1 MDRYDFGFL
10 VGMFLYMIVAAIS
23 GPVSWIAFAFSI
35 GVYIPLALITYR
47 KLNEAE

>member
-10 VGMFLYMIVAAIS
+10 VGMFLYIIATAII
-23 GPVSWIAFAFSI
+23 GPVSWVAFAFSI
-35 GVYIPLALITYR
+35 GVYIPMALITNR